1 MLPLSNPE
9 VISAI
14 MLCERA
20 IRRITGN
27 PNIAVSLVDESAIL
41 EYSDIENAVCNA
53 VGVTVEEVIS
63 KRRTTDYVTSRQLIS
78 YYSRMHTS
86 MSLSSIGQKLGNRDH
101 TTVLHNVQK
110 IKNLIQTGDHQ
121 IMIYVNRINRAI
133 NQLATK

>member
-14 MLCERA
+14 VLCERA

-41 EYSDIENAVCNA
+41 EYSDIEAAVCNA
-53 VGVTVEEVIS
+53 VGVTVDKVIS
-63 KRRTTDYVTSRQLIS
+63 KRRTTDYVTARQLIS

-86 MSLSSIGQKLGNRDH
+86 MSLLSIGQKLGNRDH

-121 IMIYVNRINRAI
+121 IMIYVNRINKAI